1 MSVTTTPTPGPSAPR
16 GDKPAGSGRS
26 ASLPARIGG
35 FLGRFRGRP
44 EEMSSEV
51 LEYFSP
57 SQAIIAR
64 GAIPLANHVVAICC
78 TMFIVLFYVC
88 CTMSLDRIATGQGKV
103 ISMVP
108 ETVVQPLN
116 AGVVKTIAVN
126 MGDIVHKGQLLAQV
140 DPTFAAADNTAARE
154 QVDRYQ
160 TEVDRLTAEFHQ
172 TPYRPRQL
180 TAGAL
185 VQEGIYAQRAAAREA
200 ELRYYQG
207 QIDAQKALQA
217 QADTQVKQYAK
228 ETGVNLSIEQ
238 IYTKLEADA
247 VGSRINTLN
256 SVTARLE
263 SERNVL
269 FNINQGESARQT
281 VAALQGQLENYNQ
294 QWFADVSQTIT
305 DDEVQLASYRDQL
318 EHAALNYKLVDL
330 RAQEDSIVLAVA
342 PISPGSVIQSGQTF
356 FTLVPINAPLEI
368 DAQIT
373 GDQTGFLQ
381 PGQNANIKFDTFN
394 FTKFGE
400 ATGSVRLVSGD
411 SFLTGGASSSA
422 TGTPSGGAGNSI
434 FTGVNPTSPYFF
446 DVRVSL
452 DRLAL
457 KNVPKDFRVTPGMPV
472 EVDVKVGDRTVWD
485 YFVERMLP
493 VLYEGMREPD

>member
-1 MSVTTTPTPGPSAPR
+1 
-16 GDKPAGSGRS
+16 
-26 ASLPARIGG
+26 
-35 FLGRFRGRP
+35 
-44 EEMSSEV
+44 
-51 LEYFSP
+51 
-57 SQAIIAR
+57 
-64 GAIPLANHVVAICC
+64 
-78 TMFIVLFYVC
+78 
-88 CTMSLDRIATGQGKV
+88 
-103 ISMVP
+103 
-108 ETVVQPLN
+108 
-116 AGVVKTIAVN
+116 
-126 MGDIVHKGQLLAQV
+126 
-140 DPTFAAADNTAARE
+140 
-154 QVDRYQ
+154 
-160 TEVDRLTAEFHQ
+160 
-172 TPYRPRQL
+172 
-180 TAGAL
+180 
-185 VQEGIYAQRAAAREA
+185 
-200 ELRYYQG
+200 
-207 QIDAQKALQA
+207 
-217 QADTQVKQYAK
+217 
-228 ETGVNLSIEQ
+228 
-238 IYTKLEADA
+238 
-247 VGSRINTLN
+247 
-256 SVTARLE
+256 
-263 SERNVL
+263 
-269 FNINQGESARQT
+269 
-281 VAALQGQLENYNQ
+281 
-294 QWFADVSQTIT
+294 
-305 DDEVQLASYRDQL
+305 
-318 EHAALNYKLVDL
+318 
-330 RAQEDSIVLAVA
+330 VA